1 MLASVPP
8 LSTSMPTSSV
18 QSRLTQARDPKL
30 WSVARDFESI
40 FLGSMFSQI
49 TREIQGDGPL
59 GNQGTG
65 SEAWRSMLTE
75 ELGKSVAQSG
85 GVGIAPQIY
94 SELIHLQ
101 SMQGSHA

>member
-1 MLASVPP
+1 M
-8 LSTSMPTSSV
+8 
-18 QSRLTQARDPKL
+18 
-30 WSVARDFESI
+30 

-49 TREIQGDGPL
+49 TRELQGDGPL
-59 GNQGTG
+59 GNQGAG

-85 GVGIAPQIY
+85 GVGIASQVY

-101 SMQGSHA
+101 AMNGSQA